1 MNAAYM
7 DTSWA
12 VAIAF
17 AEAGHE
23 QLLDRLATFDGVYSS
38 DLLEAEF
45 WSAFAREG
53 VTRDPALLASL
64 HWILPDRPLTPE
76 IARALEAGYLRGADL
91 WHVACALFL
100 AEEPP
105 ALTFL
110 TLDASQ
116 GEVAR
121 RLGFA
126 GEA

>member
-12 VAIAF
+12 VAVAF
-17 AEAGHE
+17 GEAGHE
-23 QLLDRLATFDGVYSS
+23 ELVERLGKFDGVYACN
-38 DLLEAEF
+38 LLEAEF

-53 VTRDPALLASL
+53 VTRDPALLASV

-100 AEEPP
+100 AEEPSG
-105 ALTFL
+105 LTFL

-126 GEA
+126 DEG